1 MSNRVLLVE
10 DSRTQALRLRLELL
24 RYGLEIDIAQT
35 GKAGLE
41 AARAARPDAIIL
53 DVDLP
58 ELDGYSVCRTLKV
71 DPATAHIPIVM
82 LTHRDQANDALAGLE
97 TGALDYIPKDSFAA
111 QNLLAALQQLGVI

>member
-58 ELDGYSVCRTLKV
+58 ELDGYSVCRTLKA

>member
-35 GKAGLE
+35 GKDGLE
-41 AARAARPDAIIL
+41 AARTAHPDVIIL

-58 ELDGYSVCRTLKV
+58 ELDGYGVCRTLKA

-97 TGALDYIPKDSFAA
+97 TGALDYIPKDAFAA